1 MNGKLW
7 KTAIGC
13 LVGASLMTACGGNT
27 GGEGQANGG
36 KETAKAPAGEQ
47 ASKEPVELVIQDQG
61 GASEEVFNQSYGSF
75 IKKKFPNYAIKYIQ
89 ATKGT
94 TLQDLIVAGQHVD
107 IIIAGINGMPDPL
120 FGLDMKFDMTELAKK
135 HGVDLT
141 KFDST
146 LIDGIKTM
154 GEGNLYF
161 LPVTNLVQ
169 VMFYNKGIFD
179 KFGVPYPKDGMTW
192 DEAGELNRKMTR
204 SEGGVS
210 YMGYSASPAH
220 ILNMS
225 QYSMPLYDPKT
236 KKPMLADERWGKA
249 IETYFLNNATAGYK
263 DWATTKKK
271 LPYYTEMTAT
281 QELAMMVFNSQFPF
295 DGPQHVKDVNWD
307 LVSLPVLKDKP
318 KLGSQANPKTFA
330 ITKTAKNKD
339 AAMEVI
345 KYMTSAEMQMDF
357 SERGYMT
364 VLNDDGIKKAIGSES
379 QHKGKN
385 WSAVYYNNFAPMAY
399 KSIYDTKILSFLTP
413 NVLKVVTGETDLN
426 SAIRSAQEQ
435 AEKYLES
442 EMKK

>member
-1 MNGKLW
+1 MTNKVW

-13 LVGASLMTACGGNT
+13 LVGASLMTACGSNAGD
-27 GGEGQANGG
+27 GKNGG
-36 KETAKAPAGEQ
+36 GAATAPSGGQKA
-47 ASKEPVELVIQDQG
+47 SSEPVELIFQDQG
-61 GASEEVFNQSYGSF
+61 GAGEEVFNQSYGSF
-75 IKKKFPNYAIKYIQ
+75 IKKKFPNYTIKFIQ
-89 ATKGT
+89 ATKGS

-120 FGLDMKFDMTELAKK
+120 FGLDMKFDMTDLVKK

-141 KFDST
+141 KFEPT

-154 GEGNLYF
+154 GDGKLYF

-192 DEAGELNRKMTR
+192 DEVGELNRKMTR

-236 KKPMLADERWGKA
+236 KKPVLTDERWRMA
-249 IETYFLNNATAGYK
+249 LETYFLNNATAGYK
-263 DWATTKKK
+263 EWATAKKK
-271 LPYYTEMTAT
+271 LPYYTEMTSS

-295 DGPQHVKDVNWD
+295 DGPQYVKDINWD

-330 ITKTAKNKD
+330 ITKTSKNKD

-345 KYMTSAEMQMDF
+345 KYMISPEMQMNY
-357 SERGYMT
+357 SKQGYMT

-385 WSAVYYNNFAPMAY
+385 WSAVYYNSLAPMAY

-435 AEKYLES
+435 ADKYLES

>member
-1 MNGKLW
+1 MSNKVW
-7 KTAIGC
+7 TTAISV
-13 LVGASLMTACGGNT
+13 LVGASLLTACGGNT
-27 GGEGQANGG
+27 TSEGNGNGG
-36 KETAKAPAGEQ
+36 KETAKPPVEDQ
-47 ASKEPVELVIQDQG
+47 VSQEPVELVIQDQG
-61 GASEEVFNQSYGSF
+61 GASEEVFNQSYGAF
-75 IKKKFPNYAIKYIQ
+75 IKQKFPNYTIKYIQ
-89 ATKGT
+89 AAKGT

-120 FGLDMKFDMTELAKK
+120 FGLDMKLDMTELIKK

-154 GEGNLYF
+154 GDGKLYF

-179 KFGVPYPKDGMTW
+179 KFGIPYPKDGMTW
-192 DEAGELNRKMTR
+192 DEVGELNRKLTR

-225 QYSMPLYDPKT
+225 QYSMPLYDPQS
-236 KKPMLADERWGKA
+236 KKPMLTDERWRLA
-249 IETYFLNNATAGYK
+249 LETYFLNQATSGYK
-263 DWATTKKK
+263 EWATTKKK
-271 LPYYTEMTAT
+271 VPYYTEMTAS

-295 DGPQHVKDVNWD
+295 DGPQHVKDIDWD

-330 ITKTAKNKD
+330 ITKTSKNKD

-345 KYMTSAEMQMDF
+345 KYMTSAEMQMNF
-357 SERGYMT
+357 SKQGYMT
-364 VLNDDGIKKAIGSES
+364 VLNDDTIKKAIGTES

-385 WSAVYYNNFAPMAY
+385 WGAVYYNNLAPMAY

-413 NVLKVVTGETDLN
+413 NVLKLVTGETDLN

-435 AEKYLES
+435 AEKYVES